1 MLRRL
6 VVLVAATILLAAV
19 PATAQGEILI
29 SFIRYNPPGP
39 DTGSNA
45 SLNGEWVTIHN
56 NGRHA
61 KALTAWRLHDNQH
74 HRFTFPAFSLCGGC
88 SVRVHTGSGTNGTAS
103 LYWGFGNYIW
113 NNTGDRATLVKPTGV
128 IRDTCAY
135 VGSSLG
141 YKKC

>member
-6 VVLVAATILLAAV
+6 VAPLAVTAFLAL

-45 SLNGEWVTIHN
+45 SLDGEYVTIHN
-56 NGRHA
+56 NGRRA
-61 KALTAWRLHDNQH
+61 RSLTEWRLHDNQH
-74 HRFTFPAFSLCGGC
+74 HRFTFPNFSLCGGC
-88 SVRVHTGSGTNGTAS
+88 SVRVHTGSGTNGAAN
-103 LYWGFGNYIW
+103 LYWGEGNYVW
-113 NNTGDRATLVKPTGV
+113 NNTGDRATLVKSTGT

-135 VGSSLG
+135 KGSSLG
-141 YKKC
+141 YKRC